1 VQVLRRMY
9 CFQESDPASLPQP
22 VALLPPKAPPISAPL
37 VGQLMFTMPE
47 SAPLGPSHLNKSVM
61 LDVNNDELNPAST
74 SLFHSI
80 TLKITNDSVVENNYS
95 PDPSYRRSLYRGLG
109 RKTPSRRAV
118 SRAEDHSLLSA
129 QRRIPLYRLLCHR
142 IRSFH
147 LMP

>member
-80 TLKITNDSVVENNYS
+80 TLKLQMIMLSKIIAHLIQVIEGHYIEDW
-95 PDPSYRRSLYRGLG
+95 
-109 RKTPSRRAV
+109 
-118 SRAEDHSLLSA
+118 AE
-129 QRRIPLYRLLCHR
+129 RLPQDER
-142 IRSFH
+142 
-147 LMP
+147 

>member
-47 SAPLGPSHLNKSVM
+47 SAPLGPSHLNKSVI
-61 LDVNNDELNPAST
+61 LDVNNEELNPAST

-80 TLKITNDSVVENNYS
+80 TLNITNDSVVYNYFS
-95 PDPSYRRSLYRGLG
+95 PDPSYRKALYRGPD
-109 RKTPSRRAV
+109 RKTPSRQAV
-118 SRAEDHSLLSA
+118 SRAEDH
-129 QRRIPLYRLLCHR
+129 
-142 IRSFH
+142 
-147 LMP
+147 